1 MTMVIA
7 AGKCRDCLV
16 RANCSEAC
24 VEELV
29 RGSKVYCERNKY
41 MPSVT
46 EKEEIEFV
54 FTHPE
59 TGMRTHYVWN
69 KNKNEIIKWL

>member
-1 MTMVIA
+1 MVIA
-7 AGKCRDCLV
+7 VGKCRDCLIRV
-16 RANCSEAC
+16 NCSEAC

-46 EKEEIEFV
+46 EKQEIQFV

-59 TGMRTHYVWN
+59 TGMQTHYVWN
-69 KNKNEIIKWL
+69 KNKNEIVKWI